1 MLATSPLVSTLHRKG
16 LLKYNLLSKVL
27 SPNEGMGIFLR
38 KNRKAPSP
46 AAAITSSITATVTP
60 ADPFEG
66 LVMTLAVGTK
76 SK

>member
-1 MLATSPLVSTLHRKG
+1 MSTLLRKG

-27 SPNEGMGIFLR
+27 SPNEGIGMFLR
-38 KNRKAPSP
+38 KNRKPPSP

-60 ADPFEG
+60 ADPLEG
-66 LVMTLAVGTK
+66 SVMTSAVGKK

>member
-1 MLATSPLVSTLHRKG
+1 M
-16 LLKYNLLSKVL
+16 L

-60 ADPFEG
+60 ADPLEG